1 MTTALWAM
9 AGALLGWIG
18 YSFLGVMRG
27 TGMIFSILVG
37 AISAVLGGKVI
48 APMFV
53 DATAVVG
60 AFSVGATLVAI
71 AVAVSCLAIGTLIH
85 HRMSA

>member
-1 MTTALWAM
+1 MTTALWVI
-9 AGALLGWIG
+9 AGGLLGWVG

-37 AISAVLGGKVI
+37 AIGAVLGGKVV

-60 AFSVGATLVAI
+60 AFSVGATLLAI
-71 AVAVSCLAIGTLIH
+71 AVAVLCLAIGTFIH
-85 HRMSA
+85 HSLDA